1 MIPQLIH
8 ISTQPTL
15 HGIFKPDKIQPG
27 QMLILVVDGI
37 PYSGQRQINGK
48 PLKLL
53 RKGRDLQLQI
63 QGLIA
68 FSADN
73 FFTDAAS
80 SSRPDDG
87 GNLAVPTDHSTDST
101 AVDIQTLLQEGSAVQ
116 IAAVDRGLLSD
127 ASNSVLGQ
135 PWQSRLVAQA
145 PDTASTTT
153 SKSGATLELAVPSM
167 LDSNHDREGYLVLL
181 MAGLS
186 VALVAGRGGA
196 SQSLE
201 TFPVWLEPH
210 DETSVP
216 DWIPDFGIVVVSSA
230 TFAENGTGAVY
241 TAAATPDVTGASM
254 SYSIGGGADSAK
266 FSINSSSGVVGFVS
280 SPDFET
286 PTDAGGD
293 NVYDLIVSATEV
305 GNTFIA
311 TRSVAVTVTDV
322 GDVAPAFSS
331 ASSATFAEN
340 GTGVVYTAVAT
351 PDVTGASMSYSIG
364 GGADSAKFS
373 INSSSGVVG
382 FKSSPDFE
390 TPTDAGGDNV
400 YNLVI
405 SATEVGNT
413 FIATRSVAVTVTD
426 VGDVAPVFGG
436 VSSATFT
443 ENGTGAVYTA
453 VATPDVTGA
462 SISYSISGG
471 TDSAKFS
478 INSNSGVV
486 GFKSSPDFETPTD
499 AGSDNIYNLVIS
511 ATEVGNTFIATRSVA
526 VTVTD
531 VGDVAPAFSSASS
544 TTFTENGTGAV
555 YTAVATPDVT
565 GASISY
571 SISGGTDSAKFSINS
586 SSGVVGFKTS
596 PDFETPTDAGGDN
609 VYDLIVSA
617 TEVGNTFIAT
627 RSVAVTVTD
636 VGDVA
641 PAFSSASSTTFAEN
655 GTGAVYTAAAT
666 PDVTGAGISYSI
678 SGGTDSAKFSI
689 NSSSGVVGFVSSPDF
704 ETPTDAGGDNVYNLV
719 ISATESGNTR
729 SATQSVAVTVT
740 DVGDV
745 APAFSSASST
755 TFTEN
760 GTGAVYTAV
769 ATPDVTGAGISYSI
783 SGGTDSA
790 KFSINSNSGVVG
802 FVSSPDFETPT
813 DAGGDNVYDLI
824 VSATEVGNTFI
835 ATRSVAV
842 TVQDVNELAPSFAS
856 GNSASFA
863 ENGTGVAY
871 TALATPRVSGS
882 MSYSIS
888 GGADSAQFS
897 INSSSGVVGFVSSP
911 DFETPTDA
919 GGDNVYDLIVS
930 ATEVGNT
937 FIATRS
943 VAVTVSDVGDVAPLL
958 SSGSSAT
965 FAENGTGAVYTA
977 ATTPDVTGAGISYS
991 ISGGTDSAQ
1000 FSINSSS
1007 GVVGFVSSPDFE
1019 TPTDAGGDNVYDL
1032 IVSATEV
1039 GNTFIATRSVAV
1051 TVQDVNELAPSFAS
1065 GNSASFAENGTGVA
1079 YTALATPR
1087 VSGSMSY
1094 SISGGADSAQFSINS
1109 SSGVVGFVSSPDFE
1123 TPNDAGGD
1131 NVYDLI
1137 ISATESGNTRSATQ
1151 SVAVTVTDVG
1161 DVAPA
1166 FSSGSS
1172 TTFAENGTGAV
1183 YTAVAT
1189 PDVTGV
1195 SMSYSISGGADSAK
1209 FSINSSS
1216 GVVGFVSS
1224 PDFETPN
1231 DAGGDNVYNLVIS
1244 ATESGNTRSATQSVA
1259 VTVTDVGDVA
1269 PAFSSASNTT
1279 FAENG
1284 TGAVY
1289 TAVATPDVTGAS
1301 ISYSISGGADS
1312 AKFSINSSSGV
1323 VRFVSS
1329 PNHESPTDA
1338 DSNNS
1343 YQFVVSATEAGNTV
1357 VATRS
1362 LTVTVSD
1369 MGDVAPV
1376 FTSGISATYAENA
1389 TGAVYTAVVTPD
1401 VAGAAVTFAISGGAD
1416 SAQFSINS
1424 SSGVVGF
1431 VSSPNHESA
1440 TDSDGNNVYD
1450 LVITATEAGNTNT
1463 VTQTVAVTVTDVGDL
1478 APVFSSAS
1486 SATFA
1491 ENGNGA
1497 VYTAQATPD
1506 VTGAGISYS
1515 ISGGTD
1521 SAKFSINSS
1530 SGVVGFV
1537 SSPDFEAPASTVSS
1551 NVYQLVV
1558 SATEAGNTLVA
1569 TRSLTVTVSDV
1580 AVEGPTFSSA
1590 SSAAFAENATGAVYT
1605 AVATPKVS
1613 GASVSYSISGGL
1625 DSAKFSINSSGVV
1638 SFVSSPNHESPTDSG
1653 GNNVYNLEVKATEAG
1668 NTNTT
1673 THSVAVTVTDVGDV
1687 APSFTSGSSA
1697 TFAEN
1702 GTGAV
1707 YTAVATPDVAGAAVT
1722 FAISGGADSAQ
1733 FSIDSSSGVV
1743 RFVSSPDFDTLADA
1757 DSNNIYNLVIAAT
1770 EANNTH
1776 TVTQSVAVTVTDVGD
1791 LAPVFTSGASISAS
1805 FAENGTGAVYTAVAT
1820 PDVTGA
1826 AVSYSISGGLDSA
1839 RFSIDSSSGVV
1850 RFVSSPNH
1858 ESPTDSGSDNVY
1870 NLVITATEAGNT
1882 VTTTHS
1888 VAVTVTD
1895 VGDVAP
1901 SFTSGS
1907 SVSFAENGTGA
1918 VYTAVV
1924 TPDVAGAAVTFAIS
1938 GGADSAKF
1946 SINSSGVVSFK
1957 SNPDFETPASA
1968 ASSNVY
1974 DIVITATEANNTNT
1988 VTQSVAVTVTDVGD
2002 VAPAFSSGSSTTF
2015 AENGT
2020 GAVYTAVATPDV
2032 TGAAVSYSISGGA
2045 DSAQFSINSSSGV
2058 VGFVSSPDFETPT
2071 DAGGDNVYD
2080 LIISATESGNTRSV
2094 TRSVAV
2100 TVTDVGDVA
2109 PAFSSGSSTTF
2120 TENGTGAVYTAVA
2133 TPDVIGASMTY
2144 SIGGGADSAKF
2155 SINSSSGVVGFVSS
2169 PDFESPTDAGGDNV
2183 YDLVI
2188 QATEIGN
2195 TRSATRSVAVT
2206 VTDVGDVAPA
2216 FSSASST
2223 TFTENGTG
2231 AVYTA
2236 VATPDVTGAS
2246 ISYSISGGTDSAKFS
2261 INSSSGVVGFVS
2273 SPDFETPTDA
2283 GGDNVYDLI
2292 ISATE
2297 SGNTRSATRSVAVTV
2312 SDVGDVAPVFGGVSS
2327 ATFAENGTGAVY
2339 TAVATPDVTGV
2350 SMSYSISGGADSAK
2364 FSINSSSGV
2373 VGFVSSPDFE
2383 TPTDAGGDN
2392 VYDLIISATESGNT
2406 RSATRSVA
2414 VTVTDVGDVAPAFSS
2429 GSSTT
2434 FTENGTG
2441 AVYTAVATPDVT
2453 GAGISYS
2460 ISGGTDSA
2468 KFSINSSSGVVGFV
2482 SSPDFETPTDAGGD
2496 NVYDLIV
2503 SATEVGNTFIA
2514 TRSVAVTVSDVGDVA
2529 PLLSSGSSATFAE
2542 NGTGPVYTAVA
2553 TPDVTGASI
2562 SYSISGGTDSA
2573 KFSINSS
2580 SGVVG
2585 FVSSPDFET
2594 PTDAGGDNVYNLV
2607 ISATEV
2613 GNTFIATRSVAVTVS
2628 DVGDVAPAFSS
2639 GSSATF
2645 AENGT
2650 GVVYTAVATPDVTG
2664 ASISYSISGGTD
2676 SAKFSI
2682 NSSSGVV
2689 GFVSSPDFETPT
2701 DAGGDNVYDLVI
2713 SATEVGNTFIATRSV
2728 AVTVQDVNEL
2738 APSFASGNSASF
2750 AENGTGVAYT
2760 ALATPRVSGSMSYS
2774 ISGGAD
2780 SAQFSINS
2788 SSGVVGFV
2796 SSPDFETPN
2805 DAGGDNVYNLV
2816 ISATESGNTRSAT
2829 QSVAVTVTDVGDV
2842 APAFSSGSST
2852 TFAENGTGAVYT
2864 AVATPDVTGVSMSYS
2879 ISGGADSAKFSI
2891 NSSSG
2896 VVGFVSSP
2904 DFETPADADSNN
2916 SYQFVVSATEAG
2928 NTVVATRSL
2937 TVTVSDVG
2945 DVAPVFTSAN
2955 SISASFAENGTGAI
2969 YTAQATP
2976 DAGGAV
2982 SYSISGG
2989 DDSTKFSINSSS
3001 GVVGFVSSPD
3011 FETPTDAGGDNV
3023 YNLVISATE
3032 VGNTF
3037 IATRS
3042 VAVTVSDVGDVAPAF
3057 SSGSSATFA
3066 ENGTGVVYTA
3076 VATPDVTGAS
3086 ISYSISGGT
3095 DSAKFSINSSS
3106 GVVGFVSSPDFETP
3120 TDAGGDNVYNL
3131 VISATEV
3138 GNTFIA
3144 TRSVAVTVSDVGDV
3158 APAFSSGSST
3168 TFAENGTGAVY
3179 TAVATPDVTGASI
3192 SYSISGGT
3200 DSAKFSINSNSGV
3213 VGFKSSP
3220 DFETPNDAG
3229 GDNVYDLIISA
3240 TESGNTRSGTQSVV
3254 VTVSDVGDVAP
3265 VFGGVSSATFAENGT
3280 GPVYTAVATPDVTG
3294 ASISYSISGGADSAQ
3309 FSINSSSGVVG
3320 FVSSPDF
3327 ETPTDAGGDNVYNL
3341 VISATEVGNTFIAT
3355 RSVAV
3360 TVTDVGDV
3368 APAFSSASSTTFTE
3382 NGTGAV
3388 YTAVATPDVT
3398 GAGISYSI
3406 SGGLDAAQF
3415 SINSSSG
3422 VVGFVS
3428 SPDFETPTDAGGDN
3442 VYNLVISATESG
3454 NTHSATRS
3462 VTVTVINVA
3471 EAAPGFTSGSS
3482 TTFTENGTGA
3492 VYTAV
3497 VTPDVT
3503 GAGISYSISGGAD
3516 SAKFSINSSSGV
3528 VGFKSS
3534 PDFETPTD
3542 AGGDNV
3548 YNLVISATES
3558 SNTHSATRSVA
3569 VTVINVAEAAP
3580 GFTSGSS
3587 VTFAEN
3593 GTGAVYT
3600 AVATPD
3606 VTGASM
3612 SYSISGGL
3620 DAAKFSINSSSG
3632 VVGFKSSPDFETPT
3646 DAGGDNVYNLV
3657 IRATEIGNTSSATRS
3672 VAVTV
3677 QDVADVA
3684 PNFTSASSATFAEN
3698 GTGAVYTAVATPDV
3712 TGVGISYSING
3723 GADSAKFSINSS
3735 SGVVSFKSGPDYE
3748 APTDAGSNNIY
3759 DIIIHAIEANNTHVA
3774 TRSVAVTVQN
3784 IDDTAPKVLLDRNR
3798 DTLPQVMALGTGGEY
3813 VVAWQGQDNESA
3825 HDTSIYVQKFAANS
3839 ALSGTRVQLEGNTGA
3854 NPQTSKDDTAPQL
3867 AYIGSGR
3874 YAVVWH
3880 GFNADAIPTNAVFA
3894 QLLGTNLPIGSN
3906 RFSAITLGSISDAEI
3921 RQPQVVSPSS
3931 DTYVVVDTGPG
3942 AFGSGQG
3949 VKVYMIKNGIII
3961 GSSIELRDGNYYA
3974 GHNDMPQ
3981 VTAVGTSGEF
3991 VVVWRGHENSVEHDY
4006 SIFVQRFDTNKA
4018 KIGSAVKLEAISKTD
4033 GNDQSPQITA
4043 VGTSGEYVV
4052 VWSGQDDS
4060 SPIADYSI
4068 FVQKFNAN
4076 GTTSGSSTQLEAIG
4090 KTDGKDAAP
4099 QVTAVGT
4106 SGEYVVVWAGED
4118 GSGGDTSIFVQKFN
4132 ASGATSGNTIQ
4143 LEAIGKTDGDD
4154 ETPRVTA
4161 VGTSGEFV
4169 VVWAGEDSLG
4179 GDVSIFVQKFDA
4191 NGSISGSAI
4200 QLEPNGKT
4208 DGKDQ
4213 TPQVTAVGTSGEFV
4227 VVWTGEDVAG
4237 SRSVFVQ
4244 KIASDGNLTGSNVLS
4259 TNRDINLNIVLHVQ
4273 SDETGKAY
4281 LVKNDIDLSAGIA
4294 ALTQANESQWNEVA
4308 IAIANTNTVLNT
4320 NGLVSGIYDLY
4331 AVDAAGNWSIPILSA
4346 VTVI

>member
-8 ISTQPTL
+8 ISTQPPL

-87 GNLAVPTDHSTDST
+87 GNLVVPTDHSTDST

-216 DWIPDFGIVVVSSA
+216 DWIPDFGIVVVSSV

-241 TAAATPDVTGASM
+241 TAAATPDVTGVSM
-254 SYSIGGGADSAK
+254 
-266 FSINSSSGVVGFVS
+266 
-280 SPDFET
+280 
-286 PTDAGGD
+286 
-293 NVYDLIVSATEV
+293 
-305 GNTFIA
+305 
-311 TRSVAVTVTDV
+311 
-322 GDVAPAFSS
+322 
-331 ASSATFAEN
+331 
-340 GTGVVYTAVAT
+340 
-351 PDVTGASMSYSIG
+351 
-364 GGADSAKFS
+364 
-373 INSSSGVVG
+373 
-382 FKSSPDFE
+382 
-390 TPTDAGGDNV
+390 
-400 YNLVI
+400 
-405 SATEVGNT
+405 
-413 FIATRSVAVTVTD
+413 
-426 VGDVAPVFGG
+426 
-436 VSSATFT
+436 
-443 ENGTGAVYTA
+443 
-453 VATPDVTGA
+453 
-462 SISYSISGG
+462 
-471 TDSAKFS
+471 
-478 INSNSGVV
+478 
-486 GFKSSPDFETPTD
+486 
-499 AGSDNIYNLVIS
+499 
-511 ATEVGNTFIATRSVA
+511 
-526 VTVTD
+526 
-531 VGDVAPAFSSASS
+531 
-544 TTFTENGTGAV
+544 
-555 YTAVATPDVT
+555 
-565 GASISY
+565 SY

-609 VYDLIVSA
+609 VYNLVISA

-627 RSVAVTVTD
+627 RSVAVTVQDVNELAPSFASGNSASFAENGTGVAYTALATPRVSGSMSYSISGGTDSAKFSINSSSGVVGFVSSPDFETPNDAGGDNVYNLVISATEVGNTFIATRSVAVTVQDVNELAPSFASGNSASFAENGTGVAYTALATPRVSGSMSYSISGGTDSAKFSINSSSGVVGFVSSPDFETPNDAGGDNVYNLVISATESGNTRSATQSVAVTVTD

-655 GTGAVYTAAAT
+655 DTGAVYTAVAT

-729 SATQSVAVTVT
+729 SATRSVAVTVS

-745 APAFSSASST
+745 APAFSSGSSA
-755 TFTEN
+755 TFAEN

-802 FVSSPDFETPT
+802 FVSSPDFETATDAGGDNIYNLVISATEVGNTFIATRSVAVTVTDVGDVAPVFGGVSSATFAENGTGAVYTAVATPDVTGAGISYSISGGTDSAKFSINSSSGVVGFVSSLDFETPTDAGGDNVYDLVIQATEIGNTRSATRSVAVTVTDVGDAAPGFTSGSSATFAENGTGAVYTAAATPDVTGVSMSYSISGGTDSAKFSINSSSGVVGFVSSPDFETPTDAGGDNVYDLVIQATEIGNTRSATRSVAVTVTDVGDVAPAFSSASSTTFAENGTGAVYTAVATPDVTGVSMSYSISGGADSAQFSINSSSGVVGFKSSPDFETPTDAGSDNVYNLVISATEVGNTFIATRSVAVTVTDVGDVAPAFSSASSTTFAENGTGAVYTAAATPDVTGVSMSYSISGGADSAQFSINSSSGVVGFKSSPDFETPTDAGSDNVYNLVISATEVGNTFIATRSVAVTVSDVGDVAPAFTSASSATFAENGTGAVYTAVATPDVTGASISYSISGGTDSAKFSINSNSGVVGFVSSPDFETPTDAGGDNVYNLVISATESGNTRSATQSVAVTVTDVGDVAPVFGGVSSATFAENGTGAVYTAVATPDVTGAGISYSISGGTDSAKFSINSSSGVVGFVSSPDFETPTDAGGDNVYDLVIQATEIGNTRSATRSVAVTVTDVGDAAPGFTSGSSATIAENGTGAVYTAAVTPDVTGASISYSISGGTDSAKFSINSSSGVVGFVSSPDFETPT

-824 VSATEVGNTFI
+824 VSATEVGNTFIATRSVAVTVSDVGDVAPAFSSASSATFAENGTGAVYTAAATPDVTGASISYSISGGTDSAKFSINSSSGVVGFVSSPDFETPTDAGGDNVYNLVISATEVGNTFIATRSVAVTVSDVGDVAPNFTSGSSTTFTENGTGAVYTAVATPDVTGASISYSISGGADSAQFSINSSSGVVGFKTSPDFETPTDAGGDNVYNLVISATESGNTRSATQSVAVTVSDVGDVAPAFTSASSATFAENGTGAVYTAVATPDVTGASISYSISGGTDSAKFSINSNSGVVGFVSSPDFESPTDAGGDNVYDLIVSATEVGNTFIATRSVAVTVTDVGDVAPAFSSGSSTTFTENGTGAVYTAVATPDVTGASISYSISGGLDAAQFSINSSSGVMGFKSSPDFETPTDTGGDNVYNLVISATESGNTRSATRSVTVTVTDVGDVAPAFSSASSTTFAENDTGAVYTAAATPDVTGASMTYSISGGADSAKFSINSSSGVVGFVSSPDFETPTDAGGDNVYDLIISATESGNTRSATQSVAVTVSDVGDVAPAFSSGSSATFAENGTGAVYTAAATPDVTGASISYSISGGTDSAKFSINSSSGVVGFKSSPDFETPTDTGGDNVYNLVISATEVGNTFIATRSVTVTVTDVGDVAPLLSSGSSATFAENGTGPVYTAVATPDVTGASISYSISGGADSAQFSINSSSGVVGFVSSPDFETPTDAGGDNVYDLIVSATEVGNTFIATRSVAVTVTDVGDVAPAFSSGSSTTFTENGTGAVYTAVATPDVTGASISYSISGGTDSAKFSINSSSGVVGFKSSPDFETPNDAGGDNVYDLIVSATEVGNTFIATRSVAVTVSDVGDVAPAFSSASSTTFAENGTGVVYTAAATPDVTGASISYSISGGADSAQFSINSSSGVVGFVSSPDFETPTDAGGDNVYDLIISATEVGNTFI

-919 GGDNVYDLIVS
+919 GGDNVYDLIISATESGNTRSATQSVAVTVTDVGDVAPLLSSGSSATFAENGTGPVYTAVATPDVTGASMTYSISGGTDSAKFSINSSSGVVGFKSSPDFETPTDAGGDNVYDLIVS

-943 VAVTVSDVGDVAPLL
+943 VAVTVSDVGDVAPAF
-958 SSGSSAT
+958 SSGSSTT
-965 FAENGTGAVYTA
+965 FTENGTGAVYTA
-977 ATTPDVTGAGISYS
+977 AAMPDVTGAGISYS
-991 ISGGTDSAQ
+991 ISGGTDSAK

-1109 SSGVVGFVSSPDFE
+1109 SSGVVGFKSSPDFE
-1123 TPNDAGGD
+1123 TPTDTGGD
-1131 NVYDLI
+1131 NVYNLV
-1137 ISATESGNTRSATQ
+1137 ISATEVGNTFIATR

-1172 TTFAENGTGAV
+1172 TTFTENGTGVV
-1183 YTAVAT
+1183 YTAA
-1189 PDVTGV
+1189 
-1195 SMSYSISGGADSAK
+1195 
-1209 FSINSSS
+1209 
-1216 GVVGFVSS
+1216 
-1224 PDFETPN
+1224 
-1231 DAGGDNVYNLVIS
+1231 
-1244 ATESGNTRSATQSVA
+1244 
-1259 VTVTDVGDVA
+1259 
-1269 PAFSSASNTT
+1269 
-1279 FAENG
+1279 
-1284 TGAVY
+1284 
-1289 TAVATPDVTGAS
+1289 
-1301 ISYSISGGADS
+1301 
-1312 AKFSINSSSGV
+1312 
-1323 VRFVSS
+1323 
-1329 PNHESPTDA
+1329 
-1338 DSNNS
+1338 
-1343 YQFVVSATEAGNTV
+1343 
-1357 VATRS
+1357 
-1362 LTVTVSD
+1362 
-1369 MGDVAPV
+1369 
-1376 FTSGISATYAENA
+1376 
-1389 TGAVYTAVVTPD
+1389 
-1401 VAGAAVTFAISGGAD
+1401 
-1416 SAQFSINS
+1416 
-1424 SSGVVGF
+1424 
-1431 VSSPNHESA
+1431 
-1440 TDSDGNNVYD
+1440 
-1450 LVITATEAGNTNT
+1450 
-1463 VTQTVAVTVTDVGDL
+1463 
-1478 APVFSSAS
+1478 
-1486 SATFA
+1486 
-1491 ENGNGA
+1491 
-1497 VYTAQATPD
+1497 ATPD

-1530 SGVVGFV
+1530 SGVVGF
-1537 SSPDFEAPASTVSS
+1537 
-1551 NVYQLVV
+1551 
-1558 SATEAGNTLVA
+1558 
-1569 TRSLTVTVSDV
+1569 
-1580 AVEGPTFSSA
+1580 
-1590 SSAAFAENATGAVYT
+1590 
-1605 AVATPKVS
+1605 K
-1613 GASVSYSISGGL
+1613 
-1625 DSAKFSINSSGVV
+1625 
-1638 SFVSSPNHESPTDSG
+1638 
-1653 GNNVYNLEVKATEAG
+1653 
-1668 NTNTT
+1668 
-1673 THSVAVTVTDVGDV
+1673 
-1687 APSFTSGSSA
+1687 
-1697 TFAEN
+1697 
-1702 GTGAV
+1702 
-1707 YTAVATPDVAGAAVT
+1707 
-1722 FAISGGADSAQ
+1722 
-1733 FSIDSSSGVV
+1733 
-1743 RFVSSPDFDTLADA
+1743 
-1757 DSNNIYNLVIAAT
+1757 
-1770 EANNTH
+1770 
-1776 TVTQSVAVTVTDVGD
+1776 
-1791 LAPVFTSGASISAS
+1791 
-1805 FAENGTGAVYTAVAT
+1805 
-1820 PDVTGA
+1820 
-1826 AVSYSISGGLDSA
+1826 
-1839 RFSIDSSSGVV
+1839 
-1850 RFVSSPNH
+1850 
-1858 ESPTDSGSDNVY
+1858 
-1870 NLVITATEAGNT
+1870 
-1882 VTTTHS
+1882 
-1888 VAVTVTD
+1888 
-1895 VGDVAP
+1895 
-1901 SFTSGS
+1901 
-1907 SVSFAENGTGA
+1907 
-1918 VYTAVV
+1918 
-1924 TPDVAGAAVTFAIS
+1924 
-1938 GGADSAKF
+1938 
-1946 SINSSGVVSFK
+1946 
-1957 SNPDFETPASA
+1957 
-1968 ASSNVY
+1968 
-1974 DIVITATEANNTNT
+1974 
-1988 VTQSVAVTVTDVGD
+1988 
-2002 VAPAFSSGSSTTF
+2002 
-2015 AENGT
+2015 
-2020 GAVYTAVATPDV
+2020 
-2032 TGAAVSYSISGGA
+2032 
-2045 DSAQFSINSSSGV
+2045 
-2058 VGFVSSPDFETPT
+2058 SSPDFETPN

-2080 LIISATESGNTRSV
+2080 LIVSATEVGNT
-2094 TRSVAV
+2094 
-2100 TVTDVGDVA
+2100 
-2109 PAFSSGSSTTF
+2109 F
-2120 TENGTGAVYTAVA
+2120 
-2133 TPDVIGASMTY
+2133 I
-2144 SIGGGADSAKF
+2144 
-2155 SINSSSGVVGFVSS
+2155 
-2169 PDFESPTDAGGDNV
+2169 
-2183 YDLVI
+2183 
-2188 QATEIGN
+2188 
-2195 TRSATRSVAVT
+2195 
-2206 VTDVGDVAPA
+2206 
-2216 FSSASST
+2216 
-2223 TFTENGTG
+2223 
-2231 AVYTA
+2231 
-2236 VATPDVTGAS
+2236 
-2246 ISYSISGGTDSAKFS
+2246 
-2261 INSSSGVVGFVS
+2261 
-2273 SPDFETPTDA
+2273 
-2283 GGDNVYDLI
+2283 
-2292 ISATE
+2292 
-2297 SGNTRSATRSVAVTV
+2297 
-2312 SDVGDVAPVFGGVSS
+2312 
-2327 ATFAENGTGAVY
+2327 
-2339 TAVATPDVTGV
+2339 
-2350 SMSYSISGGADSAK
+2350 
-2364 FSINSSSGV
+2364 
-2373 VGFVSSPDFE
+2373 
-2383 TPTDAGGDN
+2383 
-2392 VYDLIISATESGNT
+2392 
-2406 RSATRSVA
+2406 ATRSVA

-2468 KFSINSSSGVVGFV
+2468 KFSINSNSGVVGFV
-2482 SSPDFETPTDAGGD
+2482 SSPDFENPTDAGGD

-2529 PLLSSGSSATFAE
+2529 PAFSSASSATFAE
-2542 NGTGPVYTAVA
+2542 NGTGVVYTAAA

-2562 SYSISGGTDSA
+2562 SYSISGGADSA
-2573 KFSINSS
+2573 Q
-2580 SGVVG
+2580 
-2585 FVSSPDFET
+2585 
-2594 PTDAGGDNVYNLV
+2594 
-2607 ISATEV
+2607 
-2613 GNTFIATRSVAVTVS
+2613 
-2628 DVGDVAPAFSS
+2628 
-2639 GSSATF
+2639 
-2645 AENGT
+2645 
-2650 GVVYTAVATPDVTG
+2650 
-2664 ASISYSISGGTD
+2664 
-2676 SAKFSI
+2676 FSI

-2701 DAGGDNVYDLVI
+2701 DAGGDNVYDLII

-2796 SSPDFETPN
+2796 SSPDFETP
-2805 DAGGDNVYNLV
+2805 
-2816 ISATESGNTRSAT
+2816 
-2829 QSVAVTVTDVGDV
+2829 
-2842 APAFSSGSST
+2842 
-2852 TFAENGTGAVYT
+2852 
-2864 AVATPDVTGVSMSYS
+2864 
-2879 ISGGADSAKFSI
+2879 
-2891 NSSSG
+2891 
-2896 VVGFVSSP
+2896 
-2904 DFETPADADSNN
+2904 
-2916 SYQFVVSATEAG
+2916 
-2928 NTVVATRSL
+2928 
-2937 TVTVSDVG
+2937 
-2945 DVAPVFTSAN
+2945 
-2955 SISASFAENGTGAI
+2955 
-2969 YTAQATP
+2969 
-2976 DAGGAV
+2976 
-2982 SYSISGG
+2982 
-2989 DDSTKFSINSSS
+2989 
-3001 GVVGFVSSPD
+3001 
-3011 FETPTDAGGDNV
+3011 TDAGGDNV
-3023 YNLVISATE
+3023 YDLIISATE

-3042 VAVTVSDVGDVAPAF
+3042 VAVTVQDVNELAPSFA
-3057 SSGSSATFA
+3057 SGNSASFA
-3066 ENGTGVVYTA
+3066 ENGTGVAYTA
-3076 VATPDVTGAS
+3076 LATPRV
-3086 ISYSISGGT
+3086 
-3095 DSAKFSINSSS
+3095 
-3106 GVVGFVSSPDFETP
+3106 
-3120 TDAGGDNVYNL
+3120 
-3131 VISATEV
+3131 
-3138 GNTFIA
+3138 
-3144 TRSVAVTVSDVGDV
+3144 
-3158 APAFSSGSST
+3158 SGSM
-3168 TFAENGTGAVY
+3168 
-3179 TAVATPDVTGASI
+3179 
-3192 SYSISGGT
+3192 
-3200 DSAKFSINSNSGV
+3200 
-3213 VGFKSSP
+3213 
-3220 DFETPNDAG
+3220 
-3229 GDNVYDLIISA
+3229 
-3240 TESGNTRSGTQSVV
+3240 
-3254 VTVSDVGDVAP
+3254 
-3265 VFGGVSSATFAENGT
+3265 
-3280 GPVYTAVATPDVTG
+3280 
-3294 ASISYSISGGADSAQ
+3294 SYSISGGADSAQ

-3327 ETPTDAGGDNVYNL
+3327 ETPTDAGGDNVYDL
-3341 VISATEVGNTFIAT
+3341 IISATESGNTRSAT
-3355 RSVAV
+3355 RSVTV
-3360 TVTDVGDV
+3360 TVINV
-3368 APAFSSASSTTFTE
+3368 AEAAPGFTSGSSTTFTE

-3388 YTAVATPDVT
+3388 YTAVVTPDVT

-3406 SGGLDAAQF
+3406 SGGADSAKF

-3422 VVGFVS
+3422 VVGFKS

-3548 YNLVISATES
+3548 YNLVI
-3558 SNTHSATRSVA
+3558 
-3569 VTVINVAEAAP
+3569 
-3580 GFTSGSS
+3580 
-3587 VTFAEN
+3587 
-3593 GTGAVYT
+3593 
-3600 AVATPD
+3600 
-3606 VTGASM
+3606 
-3612 SYSISGGL
+3612 
-3620 DAAKFSINSSSG
+3620 
-3632 VVGFKSSPDFETPT
+3632 
-3646 DAGGDNVYNLV
+3646 
-3657 IRATEIGNTSSATRS
+3657 RATEIGNTRSATRS

-3906 RFSAITLGSISDAEI
+3906 RFSAITIGSISDAEI

-3981 VTAVGTSGEF
+3981 VTVVGTSGEF

-4118 GSGGDTSIFVQKFN
+4118 DSGGDTSIFVQKFN

-4191 NGSISGSAI
+4191 NGSISGSAM

-4308 IAIANTNTVLNT
+4308 IAISNTNTVLNT

>member
-1 MIPQLIH
+1 M
-8 ISTQPTL
+8 
-15 HGIFKPDKIQPG
+15 
-27 QMLILVVDGI
+27 
-37 PYSGQRQINGK
+37 
-48 PLKLL
+48 
-53 RKGRDLQLQI
+53 
-63 QGLIA
+63 
-68 FSADN
+68 
-73 FFTDAAS
+73 
-80 SSRPDDG
+80 
-87 GNLAVPTDHSTDST
+87 
-101 AVDIQTLLQEGSAVQ
+101 
-116 IAAVDRGLLSD
+116 
-127 ASNSVLGQ
+127 
-135 PWQSRLVAQA
+135 
-145 PDTASTTT
+145 
-153 SKSGATLELAVPSM
+153 
-167 LDSNHDREGYLVLL
+167 
-181 MAGLS
+181 
-186 VALVAGRGGA
+186 
-196 SQSLE
+196 
-201 TFPVWLEPH
+201 
-210 DETSVP
+210 
-216 DWIPDFGIVVVSSA
+216 
-230 TFAENGTGAVY
+230 
-241 TAAATPDVTGASM
+241 
-254 SYSIGGGADSAK
+254 
-266 FSINSSSGVVGFVS
+266 VGFVS

-293 NVYDLIVSATEV
+293 NVY
-305 GNTFIA
+305 
-311 TRSVAVTVTDV
+311 
-322 GDVAPAFSS
+322 
-331 ASSATFAEN
+331 
-340 GTGVVYTAVAT
+340 
-351 PDVTGASMSYSIG
+351 
-364 GGADSAKFS
+364 
-373 INSSSGVVG
+373 
-382 FKSSPDFE
+382 
-390 TPTDAGGDNV
+390 
-400 YNLVI
+400 NLVI
-405 SATEVGNT
+405 
-413 FIATRSVAVTVTD
+413 
-426 VGDVAPVFGG
+426 
-436 VSSATFT
+436 
-443 ENGTGAVYTA
+443 
-453 VATPDVTGA
+453 
-462 SISYSISGG
+462 
-471 TDSAKFS
+471 
-478 INSNSGVV
+478 
-486 GFKSSPDFETPTD
+486 
-499 AGSDNIYNLVIS
+499 
-511 ATEVGNTFIATRSVA
+511 
-526 VTVTD
+526 
-531 VGDVAPAFSSASS
+531 
-544 TTFTENGTGAV
+544 
-555 YTAVATPDVT
+555 
-565 GASISY
+565 
-571 SISGGTDSAKFSINS
+571 
-586 SSGVVGFKTS
+586 
-596 PDFETPTDAGGDN
+596 
-609 VYDLIVSA
+609 SA

-666 PDVTGAGISYSI
+666 PDVTGASMTYSI
-678 SGGTDSAKFSI
+678 SGGADSAKFSI
-689 NSSSGVVGFVSSPDF
+689 NSSSGVVGFKSSPDF

-729 SATQSVAVTVT
+729 SATQGVAVTVS

-745 APAFSSASST
+745 APAFSSGSST
-755 TFTEN
+755 TFAEN

-769 ATPDVTGAGISYSI
+769 ATPDVTGASISYSI
-783 SGGTDSA
+783 SGGADSA
-790 KFSINSNSGVVG
+790 QFSINSSSGVVG

-824 VSATEVGNTFI
+824 ISATEVGNTFI

-897 INSSSGVVGFVSSP
+897 INSNSGVVGFASSP
-911 DFETPTDA
+911 DFETPTDV
-919 GGDNVYDLIVS
+919 GGDNVYNLV
-930 ATEVGNT
+930 
-937 FIATRS
+937 
-943 VAVTVSDVGDVAPLL
+943 
-958 SSGSSAT
+958 
-965 FAENGTGAVYTA
+965 
-977 ATTPDVTGAGISYS
+977 
-991 ISGGTDSAQ
+991 
-1000 FSINSSS
+1000 
-1007 GVVGFVSSPDFE
+1007 
-1019 TPTDAGGDNVYDL
+1019 
-1032 IVSATEV
+1032 
-1039 GNTFIATRSVAV
+1039 
-1051 TVQDVNELAPSFAS
+1051 
-1065 GNSASFAENGTGVA
+1065 
-1079 YTALATPR
+1079 
-1087 VSGSMSY
+1087 
-1094 SISGGADSAQFSINS
+1094 
-1109 SSGVVGFVSSPDFE
+1109 
-1123 TPNDAGGD
+1123 
-1131 NVYDLI
+1131 

-1151 SVAVTVTDVG
+1151 SVAVTVSDVG

-1166 FSSGSS
+1166 FSSASS

-1183 YTAVAT
+1183 YTAAVT

-1216 GVVGFVSS
+1216 GVVGFKSS
-1224 PDFETPN
+1224 PDFETPT

-1244 ATESGNTRSATQSVA
+1244 ATEVGNTFIATRSVA

-1269 PAFSSASNTT
+1269 PNFTSGSSTT
-1279 FAENG
+1279 FTENG

-1301 ISYSISGGADS
+1301 MTYS
-1312 AKFSINSSSGV
+1312 
-1323 VRFVSS
+1323 
-1329 PNHESPTDA
+1329 
-1338 DSNNS
+1338 
-1343 YQFVVSATEAGNTV
+1343 
-1357 VATRS
+1357 
-1362 LTVTVSD
+1362 
-1369 MGDVAPV
+1369 
-1376 FTSGISATYAENA
+1376 
-1389 TGAVYTAVVTPD
+1389 
-1401 VAGAAVTFAISGGAD
+1401 ISGGAD

-1431 VSSPNHESA
+1431 K
-1440 TDSDGNNVYD
+1440 T
-1450 LVITATEAGNTNT
+1450 
-1463 VTQTVAVTVTDVGDL
+1463 
-1478 APVFSSAS
+1478 
-1486 SATFA
+1486 
-1491 ENGNGA
+1491 
-1497 VYTAQATPD
+1497 
-1506 VTGAGISYS
+1506 
-1515 ISGGTD
+1515 
-1521 SAKFSINSS
+1521 
-1530 SGVVGFV
+1530 
-1537 SSPDFEAPASTVSS
+1537 SPDFET
-1551 NVYQLVV
+1551 
-1558 SATEAGNTLVA
+1558 
-1569 TRSLTVTVSDV
+1569 
-1580 AVEGPTFSSA
+1580 
-1590 SSAAFAENATGAVYT
+1590 
-1605 AVATPKVS
+1605 
-1613 GASVSYSISGGL
+1613 
-1625 DSAKFSINSSGVV
+1625 
-1638 SFVSSPNHESPTDSG
+1638 PTDAGSD
-1653 GNNVYNLEVKATEAG
+1653 NVYNLVISATESG
-1668 NTNTT
+1668 NTRSATR
-1673 THSVAVTVTDVGDV
+1673 SVAVTVSDVGDV
-1687 APSFTSGSSA
+1687 APAFSSGSSA

-1707 YTAVATPDVAGAAVT
+1707 YTAVATPDVT
-1722 FAISGGADSAQ
+1722 
-1733 FSIDSSSGVV
+1733 
-1743 RFVSSPDFDTLADA
+1743 
-1757 DSNNIYNLVIAAT
+1757 
-1770 EANNTH
+1770 
-1776 TVTQSVAVTVTDVGD
+1776 
-1791 LAPVFTSGASISAS
+1791 GASM
-1805 FAENGTGAVYTAVAT
+1805 
-1820 PDVTGA
+1820 
-1826 AVSYSISGGLDSA
+1826 SYSISGGLDA
-1839 RFSIDSSSGVV
+1839 
-1850 RFVSSPNH
+1850 
-1858 ESPTDSGSDNVY
+1858 
-1870 NLVITATEAGNT
+1870 
-1882 VTTTHS
+1882 
-1888 VAVTVTD
+1888 
-1895 VGDVAP
+1895 
-1901 SFTSGS
+1901 
-1907 SVSFAENGTGA
+1907 
-1918 VYTAVV
+1918 
-1924 TPDVAGAAVTFAIS
+1924 
-1938 GGADSAKF
+1938 
-1946 SINSSGVVSFK
+1946 
-1957 SNPDFETPASA
+1957 
-1968 ASSNVY
+1968 
-1974 DIVITATEANNTNT
+1974 
-1988 VTQSVAVTVTDVGD
+1988 
-2002 VAPAFSSGSSTTF
+2002 
-2015 AENGT
+2015 
-2020 GAVYTAVATPDV
+2020 
-2032 TGAAVSYSISGGA
+2032 
-2045 DSAQFSINSSSGV
+2045 
-2058 VGFVSSPDFETPT
+2058 
-2071 DAGGDNVYD
+2071 
-2080 LIISATESGNTRSV
+2080 
-2094 TRSVAV
+2094 
-2100 TVTDVGDVA
+2100 
-2109 PAFSSGSSTTF
+2109 
-2120 TENGTGAVYTAVA
+2120 
-2133 TPDVIGASMTY
+2133 
-2144 SIGGGADSAKF
+2144 AKF

-2169 PDFESPTDAGGDNV
+2169 PDFEIPTDAGGDNA
-2183 YDLVI
+2183 YDLI
-2188 QATEIGN
+2188 ISATESGN
-2195 TRSATRSVAVT
+2195 TRSATQSVAVT
-2206 VTDVGDVAPA
+2206 VSDVGDVAPA

-2246 ISYSISGGTDSAKFS
+2246 MTYSISGGTDSAKFS

-2297 SGNTRSATRSVAVTV
+2297 SGNTRSATQSVAVTV
-2312 SDVGDVAPVFGGVSS
+2312 QDVNELAPSFASGNS
-2327 ATFAENGTGAVY
+2327 ASFAENGTGVAY
-2339 TAVATPDVTGV
+2339 TALATPRVSG

-2406 RSATRSVA
+2406 RSATQSVA
-2414 VTVTDVGDVAPAFSS
+2414 VTVSDVGDVAPAFSS
-2429 GSSTT
+2429 GSSAT
-2434 FTENGTG
+2434 FAENGTG
-2441 AVYTAVATPDVT
+2441 AVYTAAATPDVT
-2453 GAGISYS
+2453 GASISYS

-2468 KFSINSSSGVVGFV
+2468 KFSINSSSGVVGFK
-2482 SSPDFETPTDAGGD
+2482 SSPDFETPTDTGGD
-2496 NVYDLIV
+2496 NVYNLVI

-2514 TRSVAVTVSDVGDVA
+2514 TRSVTVTVTDVGDVA

-2639 GSSATF
+2639 GSSTTF
-2645 AENGT
+2645 TENGT
-2650 GVVYTAVATPDVTG
+2650 GAVYTAVATPDVTG
-2664 ASISYSISGGTD
+2664 VSISYSISGGTD

-2689 GFVSSPDFETPT
+2689 GFKSSPDFESPT

-2728 AVTVQDVNEL
+2728 AVTVSDVGDV
-2738 APSFASGNSASF
+2738 APAFSSASSTTF
-2750 AENGTGVAYT
+2750 TENGTGVVYT
-2760 ALATPRVSGSMSYS
+2760 AVAAPDVTGASISYSISGGTDSAKFSINSNSGVVGFKSSPDFETPTDAGGDNVYNLVISATEVGNTFIATRSVAVTVTDVGDVAPNFTSGSSTTFTENGTGAVYTAVATPDVTGASMTYS

-2788 SSGVVGFV
+2788 SSGVVGFKTSPDFETPTDAGSDNV
-2796 SSPDFETPN
+2796 YNLVISATESGNTRSATRSVAVTVSDVGDVAPAFSSGSSATFAENGTGAVYTAVATPDVTGASISYSISGGTDSAQFSINSNSGVVGFKSSPDFETPN

-2842 APAFSSGSST
+2842 APAFSSASST

-2864 AVATPDVTGVSMSYS
+2864 AA
-2879 ISGGADSAKFSI
+2879 
-2891 NSSSG
+2891 
-2896 VVGFVSSP
+2896 
-2904 DFETPADADSNN
+2904 
-2916 SYQFVVSATEAG
+2916 
-2928 NTVVATRSL
+2928 
-2937 TVTVSDVG
+2937 
-2945 DVAPVFTSAN
+2945 
-2955 SISASFAENGTGAI
+2955 
-2969 YTAQATP
+2969 
-2976 DAGGAV
+2976 
-2982 SYSISGG
+2982 
-2989 DDSTKFSINSSS
+2989 
-3001 GVVGFVSSPD
+3001 
-3011 FETPTDAGGDNV
+3011 
-3023 YNLVISATE
+3023 
-3032 VGNTF
+3032 
-3037 IATRS
+3037 
-3042 VAVTVSDVGDVAPAF
+3042 
-3057 SSGSSATFA
+3057 
-3066 ENGTGVVYTA
+3066 
-3076 VATPDVTGAS
+3076 ATPDVTGAG

-3106 GVVGFVSSPDFETP
+3106 GVVGFKTSPDFETP

-3131 VISATEV
+3131 VISATES
-3138 GNTFIA
+3138 GNTRSA
-3144 TRSVAVTVSDVGDV
+3144 TQGVAVTVSDVGDA
-3158 APAFSSGSST
+3158 APGFTSGSSAT
-3168 TFAENGTGAVY
+3168 IAENGTGAVY
-3179 TAVATPDVTGASI
+3179 TAVATPDVTGASM
-3192 SYSISGGT
+3192 T
-3200 DSAKFSINSNSGV
+3200 
-3213 VGFKSSP
+3213 
-3220 DFETPNDAG
+3220 
-3229 GDNVYDLIISA
+3229 
-3240 TESGNTRSGTQSVV
+3240 
-3254 VTVSDVGDVAP
+3254 
-3265 VFGGVSSATFAENGT
+3265 
-3280 GPVYTAVATPDVTG
+3280 
-3294 ASISYSISGGADSAQ
+3294 YSISGGADSAQ

-3341 VISATEVGNTFIAT
+3341 VINATESGNTFIATRSVAVTVTDVGDAAPVFGGVSSATFAENGTGAVYTAVATPDVTGASMTYSIGGGADSAKFSINSSSGVVGFVSSPDFESPTDAGGDNVYDLVIQATEIGNTRSATRSVAVTVTDVGDVAPAFSSGSSTTFAENGTGAVYTAVATPDVTGASMSYSISGGLDAAQFSINNSSGVVSFKTSPDFENPTDIEANNSYILVVRATEANSTMVAIHRVEVTVSNVFEAPIFTSGGGATFAENATGSVYTAVAKPEVTGRSINYSIGGTDSSRFSINSSLGVVSFKTSPDFEMPTDAGGDNVYNLVINATEVNNALVATHGVAVTVSNVIEVPNFISASSVTFVENGTGAVYTAVATPDVTGASMIYNISGGADSAKFSIDSSSGVMGFASSPDFENPTDAGGDNVYDLIVSATEVGNTFIATRSVAVTVSDVGDVAPVFGGVSSATFAENGTGAVYTAVATPDVTGASMSYSISGGLDAAKFSINSSSGVVGFVSSPDFETPTDAGGDNVYNLVIQATEIGNTRSAT

-3368 APAFSSASSTTFTE
+3368 APAFSSASSATFAE

-3398 GAGISYSI
+3398 GAGIRYSISGGADSAKFSINSSSGVVGFKSSPDFETPTDAGGDNVYDLIVSATEVGNTFIATRSVAVTVSNVLEVPNFTSASSATFAENGTGPVYTAVAAPDVTGASISYSI

-3542 AGGDNV
+3542 AGSNNIYDIIIHAIEAN
-3548 YNLVISATES
+3548 
-3558 SNTHSATRSVA
+3558 NTHVATRSVA

-3657 IRATEIGNTSSATRS
+3657 IQATEIGNTRSATRS

-3906 RFSAITLGSISDAEI
+3906 RFSAITIGSISDAEI

-3981 VTAVGTSGEF
+3981 VTVVGTSGEF

-4118 GSGGDTSIFVQKFN
+4118 DSGGDTSIFVQKFN

-4191 NGSISGSAI
+4191 NGSISGSAM

-4308 IAIANTNTVLNT
+4308 IAISNTNTVLNT